1 MSIKNG
7 LAGVAAAAVLA
18 LGCPAAQAALVCA
31 GCEYGDQDA
40 TYLGAYNPDN
50 FDFGTFQHSDV
61 ALEPDVG
68 PNTAFEDFWVFDLD
82 PAGSGSMSADFTM
95 LTGIA
100 GFIGELYMDGGSV
113 CAGSDCSSVVLGAP
127 VDSSASANRRWE
139 IIAMTLPAGR
149 YIIRVAGTTNAR
161 STSAY
166 TGQLAFIPE
175 FIPEPG
181 AVALFGLG
189 VLSMGILLRRNRA
202 DRTGTV

>member
-1 MSIKNG
+1 MYG
-7 LAGVAAAAVLA
+7 LRVRRSGWLA
-18 LGCPAAQAALVCA
+18 
-31 GCEYGDQDA
+31 
-40 TYLGAYNPDN
+40 YLGSYNPDA

-61 ALEPDVG
+61 GLDVG

-82 PAGSGSMSADFTM
+82 PAGSGSVSADFTM

-100 GFIGELYMDGGSV
+100 GFLGELYMDGGSV
-113 CAGSDCSSVVLGAP
+113 CAGSDCSSVVLGALI
-127 VDSSASANRRWE
+127 DSSASANRRWE

-149 YIIRVAGTTNAR
+149 YILRVAGTTNAR

-175 FIPEPG
+175 LVPEPG

-189 VLSMGILLRRNRA
+189 VLGMGILLRRNRA